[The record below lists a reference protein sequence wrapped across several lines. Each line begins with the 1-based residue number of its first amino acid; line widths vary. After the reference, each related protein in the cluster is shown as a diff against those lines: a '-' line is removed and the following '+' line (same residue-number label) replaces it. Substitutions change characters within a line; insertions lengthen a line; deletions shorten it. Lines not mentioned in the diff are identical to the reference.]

1 VEPSELPRQVATRRI
16 PSAVRSQRRRTF
28 SQLPRRLATRRS
40 PIGWARPTL
49 RSLQHAFTLSGGQ
62 SGPAL
67 APLLPAVS
75 PRILYRAVRPS
86 WSWSVLAIRIGGV
99 VQTRRAT
106 VAHQANRNTPSR
118 RGTPSKQQR
127 SEPAVARRAIRS
139 APGAVR
145 RAGGGAPSNRRN
157 FVHSVASTTR
167 HKRRSFRYTTGSQ
180 ENGSRGSE

>member
-1 VEPSELPRQVATRRI
+1 VEPSELPRRVATRRI
-16 PSAVRSQRRRTF
+16 PSAVRSQRRRTL

-49 RSLQHAFTLSGGQ
+49 RSLQHVFTLSGGQ

-86 WSWSVLAIRIGGV
+86 WSWSVLAIMIGGV

-127 SEPAVARRAIRS
+127 SEPAVVRRAIRS

-145 RAGGGAPSNRRN
+145 RAGSGAPSNRRN
-157 FVHSVASTTR
+157 FVYSVTSTTR
-167 HKRRSFRYTTGSQ
+167 HKRRSFHYTTGS
-180 ENGSRGSE
+180 